1 ASWVLRDGEPRQ
13 VEALSEVES
22 VEFPAPVGT
31 LEAFHTAGGLSP
43 LPWTHQGQVRTMEY
57 KTLRYPGHAEI
68 MGAIRDLGLLDT
80 EPVDVQGEP
89 VVPRSLC
96 IACAEPRLR
105 RPEGRD
111 LVALR
116 VEVEG
121 EKDGRQRRIVYDLLD
136 DYDEETGISAMERTT
151 GF

>member
-1 ASWVLRDGEPRQ
+1 G
-13 VEALSEVES
+13 
-22 VEFPAPVGT
+22 
-31 LEAFHTAGGLSP
+31 
-43 LPWTHQGQVRTMEY
+43 
-57 KTLRYPGHAEI
+57 
-68 MGAIRDLGLLDT
+68 T
-80 EPVDVQGEP
+80 EPVDVQGES
-89 VVPRSLC
+89 VGPRSLF

-121 EKDGRQRRIVYDLLD
+121 EKEGRQRRIVYDLLD

-151 GF
+151 GVSLAITGVMEMAGRSAEHGVFTADQGVPAEEWMRELDWRGVRNKERDD